1 MKRFVGYLIMAVGIS
16 ALAAVPAV
24 DARMGGAGAPAQQG
38 SPGHWGGDHG
48 GGFNGGGH
56 DRSGFFFYGAFPFW
70 YPYYSPSYYYY
81 DYPPPYYYY
90 GDYDYAPRYYYDS
103 GPPASYYNDRNPV
116 YPANDTRSYLMLGH
130 DAGKGLRNKTVTW
143 DWFVEYL
150 QAYVVNAPP
159 WARDDFQRGFVAGY
173 GDNAESTYKKGIQQ
187 VEQRNVSSTES
198 LHPSKPNPNPQRY

>member
-1 MKRFVGYLIMAVGIS
+1 MKRFVGYAIMAVGIL
-16 ALAAVPAV
+16 ALATVPV
-24 DARMGGAGAPAQQG
+24 VNARMGGAGAPAQQG
-38 SPGHWGGDHG
+38 SSGHG

-56 DRSGFFFYGAFPFW
+56 FDHDGFHGRSGFFFAGAFPFW

-90 GDYDYAPRYYYDS
+90 RDYNYAPRYYYDS
-103 GPPASYYNDRNPV
+103 GPPVSSYNDR
-116 YPANDTRSYLMLGH
+116 PANDTRTYLMLGH

-150 QAYVVNAPP
+150 QAYIVNAPP

-187 VEQRNVSSTES
+187 VEQRKVSSTES
-198 LHPSKPNPNPQRY
+198 PHLSGPNPNSQQY